1 MEYIGILT
9 DVLAVIADIILIA
22 VILRRWKNDEN

>member
-9 DVLAVIADIILIA
+9 DVLTVIADIILIA

>member
-9 DVLAVIADIILIA
+9 DVLTIIADMVLIA
-22 VILRRWKNDEN
+22 VILRRWKK